1 MRGVSRRTVLVVP
14 LLAGACHSW
23 SNVPLAPQASVRLPD
38 HSWVVRVGGERV
50 PVEAGSTTPDSIIG
64 TRPDHSRIAIPRD
77 SVAYVEVRKVSALRT
92 AGAISGGVAVAYAT
106 LLIVALAAL
115 STAW

>member
-1 MRGVSRRTVLVVP
+1 MRGVSRRTLLVVP
-14 LLAGACHSW
+14 LLVCACHTW
-23 SNVPLAPQASVRLPD
+23 RNVPLAPQASERLPD

-50 PVEAGSTTPDSIIG
+50 PVEGGSATPDSIVG
-64 TRPDHSRIAIPRD
+64 TRPDQSRIAIPRD
-77 SVAYVEVRKVSALRT
+77 SVAYVEVRQVSALRT